1 MRTKSFDS
9 SRGSYLDKLI
19 WQMRVSKI
27 GSQIDGPVGVIAD
40 LGCGHSAPL
49 LRRLLGSGAMAR
61 AIGVDLEPAA
71 DSPDDRLE
79 LLRANLNAKLPIR
92 DASVDVA
99 LSLAVLEHLTEP
111 ALHLREIRRIL
122 KPGGRLL
129 LTTPSPSGKYLLEFL
144 AFRLGV
150 IDRREIEDHK
160 KYYDTAMICAELIS
174 AGFDPSRIKAQTF
187 QLGMNNFVV
196 ASC

>member
-1 MRTKSFDS
+1 
-9 SRGSYLDKLI
+9 
-19 WQMRVSKI
+19 MRVSKI
-27 GSQIDGPVGVIAD
+27 GSHIQGPVAVIAD

-49 LRRLLGSGAMAR
+49 LRTLLHSGVMAH
-61 AIGVDLEPAA
+61 AIGVDLAPAENLT
-71 DSPDDRLE
+71 DVRLE
-79 LLRANLNAKLPIR
+79 LLRGDLNAPLPIR

-122 KPGGRLL
+122 KPDGRLL

-160 KYYDTAMICAELIS
+160 KYYDSAMICDELIT
-174 AGFDPSRIKAQTF
+174 AGFDRSRIDARTF

-196 ASC
+196 ALC